1 MSRASGLWAAA
12 AAVAMLGWVAWRN
25 VDEDQA
31 ALRSAHQRLIGARSD
46 AEREQLGRLLEEA
59 YAVLRSS
66 DFRQALEATAD
77 DYPAVYARR
86 SDQDASPA
94 DIAWIVALERPG
106 ARFTPAQVEVTD
118 DLTGA
123 LGAAGEG
130 VGAGRYSDIVI
141 GREVLARYAS
151 PDVVERSCAIN
162 VAAHEY
168 SHTIS
173 LLPLAFSVA
182 FTDTTGAQ
190 EQIRDRR
197 DPSTPVA
204 SYLIGAVAQCTWLQ
218 QQGRIGQGDV
228 RACIAT
234 FGVQAFNWSRCGQ
247 FRDGGPVAPREGL
260 ARPAPPL

>member
-1 MSRASGLWAAA
+1 
-12 AAVAMLGWVAWRN
+12 MLGWVAWRN
-25 VDEDQA
+25 FDEDQA
-31 ALRSAHQRLIGARSD
+31 ALQSAHQRLIGARSD
-46 AEREQLGRLLEEA
+46 AERAQLGKLLEEA

-66 DFRQALEATAD
+66 DFREALEATAA
-77 DYPAVYARR
+77 DYPAVYARS
-86 SDQDASPA
+86 SDQAATPA
-94 DIAWIVALERPG
+94 EVAAIVALERPG

-130 VGAGRYSDIVI
+130 VGSGRYADIVI
-141 GREVLARYAS
+141 GRDVLARYAS
-151 PDVVERSCAIN
+151 PDAVERSCAIN

-173 LLPLAFSVA
+173 LLPVAFSVA
-182 FTDTTGAQ
+182 FTDTSGSR

-204 SYLIGAVAQCTWLQ
+204 SYLIGAVAQCTWLE
-218 QQGRIGQGDV
+218 QQGRIGRADI

-247 FRDGGPVAPREGL
+247 FAAGQPVAPREDL

>member
-1 MSRASGLWAAA
+1 M
-12 AAVAMLGWVAWRN
+12 AWRN
-25 VDEDQA
+25 FDEDQT
-31 ALRSAHQRLIGARSD
+31 ALQSAHQRLIGARSD
-46 AEREQLGRLLEEA
+46 AERAELGRLLDEA

-66 DFRQALEATAD
+66 DFRQALEATAG
-77 DYPAVYARR
+77 DYPTVYARG
-86 SDQDASPA
+86 SDQNATPA
-94 DIAWIVALERPG
+94 EIAAIVALERPG

-130 VGAGRYSDIVI
+130 VGSGRYADIVI
-141 GREVLARYAS
+141 GRDVLARFAS

-173 LLPLAFSVA
+173 LLPVAFSVA
-182 FTDTTGAQ
+182 FTDTSGGQ

-197 DPSTPVA
+197 DPLTPVA
-204 SYLIGAVAQCTWLQ
+204 SYLIGAVAQCAWLE
-218 QQGRIGQGDV
+218 QQGRIDRADI

-247 FRDGGPVAPREGL
+247 FAGGQPVAPREDL